1 MGKMKKITLKHLLLT
16 GLLLAGLYS
25 CSKDEIDYGA
35 QGGLLPTHYIS
46 ILDSSFSP
54 SLLTVAAG
62 SSITFL
68 NKTTVS
74 HSIVSEDSSTI
85 VSPSIAPNLS
95 YYVKPDTLSGSLAV
109 RIYYHCKEHPAVKG
123 TIILLP

>member
-1 MGKMKKITLKHLLLT
+1 MKKMRLKHLMLT

-25 CSKDEIDYGA
+25 CSKDEEDFGA

-46 ILDSSFSP
+46 INDNSFSP
-54 SLLTVAAG
+54 TLLTVAAG

-74 HSIVSEDSSTI
+74 HTIISADSSTI
-85 VSPSIAPNLS
+85 VSTAIVPGSS
-95 YYVKPDTLSGSLAV
+95 YYTKPDTLAGSLPV
-109 RIYYHCKEHPAVKG
+109 VIYYHCKEHPTVTG
-123 TIILLP
+123 TIILSP

>member
-1 MGKMKKITLKHLLLT
+1 MKKMRLKHLLFT
-16 GLLLAGLYS
+16 GLLFTGLYS
-25 CSKDEIDYGA
+25 CSRDEEDFGA

-68 NKTTVS
+68 NKTTISHTMVS
-74 HSIVSEDSSTI
+74 DDSSTI
-85 VSPSIAPNLS
+85 LSPAIIPNSS
-95 YYVKPDTLSGSLAV
+95 YYVKPDTLAGSLAV
-109 RIYYHCKEHPAVKG
+109 YINYHCKEHPSVKG
-123 TIILLP
+123 TVILLP